1 MRSCKDTAR
10 LLSDARDQPLPF
22 MTRMGLRMHLLM
34 CHLCRRYNHQ
44 LDVIETVAAGYAAS
58 AEEAE
63 SPTLSPEARAR
74 IVESLAE

>member
-10 LLSDARDQPLPF
+10 LLSDARDQPLPLL
-22 MTRMGLRMHLLM
+22 TRMGLKMHLLM

-44 LDVIETVAAGYAAS
+44 LDVIETVVVDYSAW

-63 SPTLSPEARAR
+63 APTLSPEARAR
-74 IVESLAE
+74 MVKSLGD